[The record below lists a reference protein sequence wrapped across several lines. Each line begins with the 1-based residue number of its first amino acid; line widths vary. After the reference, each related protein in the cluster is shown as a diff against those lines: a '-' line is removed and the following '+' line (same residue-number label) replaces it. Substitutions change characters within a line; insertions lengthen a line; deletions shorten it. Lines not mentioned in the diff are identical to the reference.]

1 MTIKSF
7 ISSVFAAI
15 LLTTSG
21 AAFSH
26 VSNCEKRDGV
36 EKLRCERHEKMYAK
50 CGPLKGAEHHA
61 CDREFLLANPL
72 VCKPLSGK
80 AAEVCEAE
88 VKAFKTCEPK
98 QGREFAMCVRDAVGS
113 SPMGH

>member
-1 MTIKSF
+1 MIKNLISMLF
-7 ISSVFAAI
+7 AAALLAASSVGLA
-15 LLTTSG
+15 
-21 AAFSH
+21 H
-26 VSNCEKRDGV
+26 VSNCEKREGV

-88 VKAFKTCEPK
+88 VKAFKACEPK
-98 QGREFAMCVRDAVGS
+98 QGREFAMCVRNAVGS

>member
-1 MTIKSF
+1 MMNKVLITGMLSMTLMSA
-7 ISSVFAAI
+7 SSA
-15 LLTTSG
+15 LL
-21 AAFSH
+21 AH
-26 VSNCEKRDGV
+26 VSNCEKREGV
-36 EKLRCERHEKMYAK
+36 EKLRCERHEKMFAK

-72 VCKPLSGK
+72 VCKPLAGK

>member
-1 MTIKSF
+1 MIKSWMS
-7 ISSVFAAI
+7 ILAAAALVTASSVGLA
-15 LLTTSG
+15 
-21 AAFSH
+21 H
-26 VSNCEKRDGV
+26 VSNCGKREGV

-80 AAEVCEAE
+80 PAEVCEAE

>member
-1 MTIKSF
+1 MIKSLMS
-7 ISSVFAAI
+7 ILVAAALVTASSVGFA
-15 LLTTSG
+15 
-21 AAFSH
+21 H
-26 VSNCEKRDGV
+26 VTNCEKREGV